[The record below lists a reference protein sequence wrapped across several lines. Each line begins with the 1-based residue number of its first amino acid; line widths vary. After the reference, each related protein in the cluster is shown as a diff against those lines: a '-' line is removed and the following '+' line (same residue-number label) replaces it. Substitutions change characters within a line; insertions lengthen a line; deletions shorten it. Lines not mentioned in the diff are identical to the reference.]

1 MANGILNFDPDEIDQ
16 SVIDFYGGNAQQIA
30 QPDAGYFA
38 EFPLPNSEPET
49 AFASDPMGFTQDPNV
64 TPQQSEDIFAIR
76 QKIAQNAELASR
88 GFNMPT
94 GFSQVDAEGLQQ
106 VYPELNLSMAGQDL
120 FSAVN
125 NDQASEIQ
133 ARMEELVGLQS
144 SEAEQGAMMPFMP
157 SQNYI
162 APPAARASTPVD
174 RTLQD
179 RITELEMMNQ
189 GRMPQFGFMG
199 SNLDLG
205 NMGF

>member
-1 MANGILNFDPDEIDQ
+1 
-16 SVIDFYGGNAQQIA
+16 
-30 QPDAGYFA
+30 
-38 EFPLPNSEPET
+38 
-49 AFASDPMGFTQDPNV
+49 MGFTQDPNV
-64 TPQQSEDIFAIR
+64 TSQQREDIFSIR
-76 QKIAQNAELASR
+76 QKIAQNAELRER
-88 GFNMPT
+88 GFDAPE
-94 GFSQVDAEGLQQ
+94 GYSRVDAEGLQQ

-157 SQNYI
+157 SQNAI
-162 APPAARASTPVD
+162 TPPATRASTPVD

-189 GRMPQFGFMG
+189 GKMPQFGFMG

-205 NMGF
+205 NMGY

>member
-16 SVIDFYGGNAQQIA
+16 SVLDFYGGNAQQIA

-38 EFPLPNSEPET
+38 EFPLPNSEPQT
-49 AFASDPMGFTQDPNV
+49 AFTSDPMGFTQDPNV

-76 QKIAQNAELASR
+76 QKIAQNAEMARR

-133 ARMEELVGLQS
+133 RRMEELVGLQS
-144 SEAEQGAMMPFMP
+144 SEAEQSAMMPFMP
-157 SQNYI
+157 SQTSS
-162 APPAARASTPVD
+162 APATRVSTPVD

-189 GRMPQFGFMG
+189 GKMPQFGFMG

-205 NMGF
+205 NMGY